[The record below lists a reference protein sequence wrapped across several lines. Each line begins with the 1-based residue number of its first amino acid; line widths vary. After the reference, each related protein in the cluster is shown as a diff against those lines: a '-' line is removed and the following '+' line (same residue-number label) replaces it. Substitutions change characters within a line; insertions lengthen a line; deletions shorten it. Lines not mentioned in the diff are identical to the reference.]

1 VTSCSH
7 CGGACIFRREL
18 PWDAG
23 AASPGVAAVPFV
35 ARRRRGYGPWPV
47 PPWATALSLH
57 TGTHR
62 DIILPT
68 CGPSCAVAA
77 MTARGHGNDGES
89 PGNTC
94 HMTTG
99 RGVLYPFFSWP
110 LPFSPYWLLAGRA
123 GQRRVSGTDCGDSRR
138 TRVLL
143 CVRSGSRPSGPR
155 RQIARPRCL
164 CAPPAR
170 RGSRVGK
177 WPVNC
182 RHEPEGGRYR
192 DRRLIG
198 SHLCGTEIARHG
210 LGFAISGM
218 RRQPQA
224 IPEISAR
231 IQRPGDQAPRHFA
244 TRSRASR
251 GRHQNRSKTK

>member
-1 VTSCSH
+1 MQGRPPPET
-7 CGGACIFRREL
+7 RL
-18 PWDAG
+18 PRSLPG
-23 AASPGVAAVPFV
+23 AAGDTG
-35 ARRRRGYGPWPV
+35 RGPV
-47 PPWATALSLH
+47 PPWATPLSLH

-62 DIILPT
+62 DIIRAHMRAPCT
-68 CGPSCAVAA
+68 VAA

-99 RGVLYPFFSWP
+99 RGVLYQFFSWP
-110 LPFSPYWLLAGRA
+110 WPFSHYWLLAGRA
-123 GQRRVSGTDCGDSRR
+123 RQ
-138 TRVLL
+138 L
-143 CVRSGSRPSGPR
+143 RSQEPAAATHVERAFYSASEAAAVPAGRA
-155 RQIARPRCL
+155 ARSPARAA
-164 CAPPAR
+164 CARHPAR

-218 RRQPQA
+218 RRQPRA

-231 IQRPGDQAPRHFA
+231 IQRPGGQAPGHFA